1 MPWEFHGDGMEEPA
15 GGSRAGVQAQL
26 GLKGWAEPTRR
37 GSPGGKA
44 QPLLGC
50 TSSWK
55 LLLHRALP
63 CGRDTGSSD
72 QAWRAGC
79 KPAPA
84 LSAPTQS
91 RCTEHGSAA
100 PVPTDTCLCVQLS
113 LQNQELIEKN
123 LTLQERLRQAQVTAQ
138 PLPADTAQ
146 LAQEL
151 HGELASCLQD
161 LQSVYSIVTQRAQ
174 GKDPNL
180 SLLLG
185 IHCKCISFP
194 SCAVAQLSNSHRA
207 WKVLF
212 LGF

>member
-15 GGSRAGVQAQL
+15 GGSRTGVQAQL
-26 GLKGWAEPTRR
+26 GLKGWAEPNPR

-44 QPLLGC
+44 QPCWGAQAPGTFYC
-50 TSSWK
+50 TGS
-55 LLLHRALP
+55 
-63 CGRDTGSSD
+63 DTGSSD
-72 QAWRAGC
+72 HGLEGWMQTSSCPECCHPRAG
-79 KPAPA
+79 A
-84 LSAPTQS
+84 LSVAVLP
-91 RCTEHGSAA
+91 RCPLT
-100 PVPTDTCLCVQLS
+100 PWLCVQLS

-123 LTLQERLRQAQVTAQ
+123 LTLQERLRQAQLTAQ

-185 IHCKCISFP
+185 IHCKCISF
-194 SCAVAQLSNSHRA
+194 
-207 WKVLF
+207 
-212 LGF
+212 